1 LDFTKKV
8 SKSYTY
14 PQSSLLT
21 EFNTNKSNTPDDFE
35 IKDKES
41 ASRLE
46 SILGSYGINTTIT
59 NVIHG
64 PSVTRYEL
72 LINEGTKASELIKLA
87 DDIAFSIGAEKVRI
101 APVPNK
107 TGVMGIGIPN
117 KITTMYLRELIES
130 QEFTS
135 TNEPTSVIIGRG
147 VYGQN
152 IITDLKS
159 LSHLLIAGAEGS
171 GKTIFLDSL
180 ITSLLFKASPE
191 QLRFIMIDAKMV
203 DLNIYK
209 DIPHLIT
216 PITSNGEKAI
226 SILEDVSTEID
237 RRYNL
242 LLQGNYRDI
251 DAYNSAMVE
260 KTNDKL
266 FQRIVVIID
275 HLAMLYNVQNELEDI
290 LFCISEK
297 ASKCGVHLILS
308 TQQPEAKVIKCIISV
323 LNPSRISFY
332 LNSQKGSKIILG
344 TYEAVKLLGSG
355 DMLYLPIGADVAF
368 RVQGCY
374 VSEEEIKRVAT
385 HIQQL

>member
-1 LDFTKKV
+1 M